1 MDYNDAI
8 LPTIDAV
15 SGGAAPAYL
24 VDDFVVDSPMRDAI
38 HMLGITEA
46 QMVNSV
52 NSGVTINAGAKV
64 HTVQEAMVAS

>member
-1 MDYNDAI
+1 VAA
-8 LPTIDAV
+8 PR
-15 SGGAAPAYL
+15 SFGGA
-24 VDDFVVDSPMRDAI
+24 FVGASPMRDAI